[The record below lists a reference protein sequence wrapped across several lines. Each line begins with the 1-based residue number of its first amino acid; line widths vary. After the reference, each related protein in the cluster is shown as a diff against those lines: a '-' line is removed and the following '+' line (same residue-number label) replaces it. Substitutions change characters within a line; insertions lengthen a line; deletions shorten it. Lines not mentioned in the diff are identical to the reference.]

1 MDKCV
6 TRSEKKARNE
16 AIVASRAASTTP
28 VEVART
34 ASSAG
39 PPTTTRTT
47 TTSATSPSTPTTLN
61 TPDKVRSAPMSKEKA
76 YRPQAKRYAGGNGE
90 GSRQEAPESD
100 EEGHR
105 LQKKA
110 SQELAASQRA
120 ADARK
125 GPATNKTKRTASAQT
140 RHRKKK
146 ARTDTP
152 HRDGDESSD
161 ASSTPSLRAED
172 EHPPSISTP
181 RHHDINIVEPGQLA
195 VDGYEPMDSGD
206 KSAHNVGTDREFA
219 ALWDDQGEGEDT
231 DDMTDDIET
240 DESPVDIAGPT
251 PRTRLSS
258 PRSAANNWRK
268 LNQEEMADFA
278 RDADAVRAM
287 RDDGWELDPEEF
299 PENAVYEA
307 QIEARRE
314 PVMRHSEFL
323 ATLQTQPLDVTAD
336 DFKRGTSSPG
346 PGTPHEARTANQ
358 RGHELVECPVFQ
370 TIGGVQRRRARQ
382 CKVCSLRKKYLGE
395 RVNTRWNCQTR
406 SLSSKTRAYLCNVVR
421 PHSANGNTC
430 HQVWHLEWDH
440 GRNRPRPYFGR
451 DNQMRVTGGKQRSK
465 RRRPTAGQVDEGTD
479 AATADD

>member
-16 AIVASRAASTTP
+16 AIVASHAASTTP

-39 PPTTTRTT
+39 PPTTTTTT

-61 TPDKVRSAPMSKEKA
+61 TPDKKAAAKKAAPPNRGFAGKCPRCRS
-76 YRPQAKRYAGGNGE
+76 RPQAKRYAGGNGE
-90 GSRQEAPESD
+90 GSRQEAPKSD

-110 SQELAASQRA
+110 SQELAAAQCA
-120 ADARK
+120 ADARTAREAIKAAQASGEKARKDAQGCIQAEK
-125 GPATNKTKRTASAQT
+125 GNSPATNKTKRTASAQT
-140 RHRKKK
+140 RHRNKK

-152 HRDGDESSD
+152 HRDGNESSD
-161 ASSTPSLRAED
+161 TSSTPSLRAED
-172 EHPPSISTP
+172 EHPPSTSTP
-181 RHHDINIVEPGQLA
+181 RHHDINIVEPGQFA

-206 KSAHNVGTDREFA
+206 KSAHNVDTDREFA

-240 DESPVDIAGPT
+240 DESPVDVAGPT

-287 RDDGWELDPEEF
+287 RDDGWEL
-299 PENAVYEA
+299 
-307 QIEARRE
+307 
-314 PVMRHSEFL
+314 
-323 ATLQTQPLDVTAD
+323 
-336 DFKRGTSSPG
+336 G
-346 PGTPHEARTANQ
+346 
-358 RGHELVECPVFQ
+358 
-370 TIGGVQRRRARQ
+370 
-382 CKVCSLRKKYLGE
+382 KYI
-395 RVNTRWNCQTR
+395 
-406 SLSSKTRAYLCNVVR
+406 
-421 PHSANGNTC
+421 
-430 HQVWHLEWDH
+430 
-440 GRNRPRPYFGR
+440 
-451 DNQMRVTGGKQRSK
+451 
-465 RRRPTAGQVDEGTD
+465 
-479 AATADD
+479 